1 VAEPGAAPV
10 GTQEGD
16 RCAICFGTVMIRI
29 SLLAFMLAASTA
41 MVTLADIGPGRTQDG
56 VDKATAATF
65 DNRVFAGPLGQ
76 KTYACFVRRYDANH
90 LAQHPKQ
97 KVSAMKLL
105 VTAENPPEEKIT
117 NYSFR
122 IGVKYRHRPGNFDSS
137 GFCSHVVAED
147 NGNEIRYGC
156 GVDCEGGGI
165 NVAMKDDKSAL
176 IRLERIRIWER
187 NKPDDDA
194 SNDLVA
200 GADDKIF
207 RVDRA
212 ELRECAEL
220 VTDRKELAALRHK

>member
-1 VAEPGAAPV
+1 MK
-10 GTQEGD
+10 
-16 RCAICFGTVMIRI
+16 TVC
-29 SLLAFMLAASTA
+29 LAAAIASI
-41 MVTLADIGPGRTQDG
+41 IGVHACHAQES
-56 VDKATAATF
+56 VDKAKATAF
-65 DNRVFAGPLGQ
+65 DIKMFTGPLDH
-76 KTYACFVRRYDANH
+76 KAYACFVRRYDASH

-105 VTAENPPEEKIT
+105 VTAEDAPEDKT
-117 NYSFR
+117 VNYSFR
-122 IGVKYRHRPGNFDSS
+122 LGFKYRHRAGNFDSS
-137 GFCSHVVAED
+137 GYCSHIVAE
-147 NGNEIRYGC
+147 NSGGEIRLGC

-165 NVAMKDDKSAL
+165 EVAMKDDKSAL

-187 NKPDDDA
+187 NKADDDA

-212 ELRECAEL
+212 DLHECSEL

>member
-1 VAEPGAAPV
+1 MKYACVAAVIASIAGFHSCHA
-10 GTQEGD
+10 QE
-16 RCAICFGTVMIRI
+16 A
-29 SLLAFMLAASTA
+29 
-41 MVTLADIGPGRTQDG
+41 
-56 VDKATAATF
+56 VDKAKATAF
-65 DNRVFAGPLGQ
+65 DGRMFAGPLSQ
-76 KTYACFVRRYDANH
+76 KTYACFVRRYDTSH

-105 VTAENPPEEKIT
+105 VTAEDAPEDKT
-117 NYSFR
+117 VNYSFR
-122 IGVKYRHRPGNFDSS
+122 LGFKYRHRPGNFDSS
-137 GFCSHVVAED
+137 GFCSHIVAE
-147 NGNEIRYGC
+147 NSGGEIRLGC

-165 NVAMKDDKSAL
+165 EVAMKDDKSAL

-207 RVDRA
+207 RVDRTD
-212 ELRECAEL
+212 LHECSEL

>member
-1 VAEPGAAPV
+1 MKCTSILTAVAVMFGVTACHA
-10 GTQEGD
+10 QESVD
-16 RCAICFGTVMIRI
+16 E
-29 SLLAFMLAASTA
+29 S
-41 MVTLADIGPGRTQDG
+41 
-56 VDKATAATF
+56 VDKAKAAIF
-65 DNRVFAGPLGQ
+65 DRRMFGGPPGA
-76 KTYACFVRRYDANH
+76 KTYACFVRRYDASH

-105 VTAENPPEEKIT
+105 VTAEEAPEDKII

-122 IGVKYRHRPGNFDSS
+122 LGFKYRHRAGNFDSS
-137 GFCSHVVAED
+137 GFCSHVVAE
-147 NGNEIRYGC
+147 NSGGEIRLGC

-165 NVAMKDDKSAL
+165 GVAMKDDRSAL
-176 IRLERIRIWER
+176 IRLTRIRVWER

-212 ELRECAEL
+212 DLHECSEL
-220 VTDRKELAALRHK
+220 VTDRQELAALRRK

>member
-1 VAEPGAAPV
+1 
-10 GTQEGD
+10 
-16 RCAICFGTVMIRI
+16 MKRI
-29 SLLAFMLAASTA
+29 VPSALTLAA
-41 MVTLADIGPGRTQDG
+41 MVSLAGPGQAQDG
-56 VDKATAATF
+56 VDKAKAAAF
-65 DNRVFAGPLGQ
+65 DNRVFAAPLGE
-76 KTYACFVRRYDANH
+76 KTYACFVRLYDANH

-122 IGVKYRHRPGNFDSS
+122 LGFKYRHRPGNFDSS

-147 NGNEIRYGC
+147 KGNEIRFGC

-176 IRLERIRIWER
+176 IRLQRIRIWER

>member
-1 VAEPGAAPV
+1 MKQTLLVVALAAAASAGAAV
-10 GTQEGD
+10 
-16 RCAICFGTVMIRI
+16 TVQ
-29 SLLAFMLAASTA
+29 AE
-41 MVTLADIGPGRTQDG
+41 DG
-56 VDKATAATF
+56 VDKAGATAF
-65 DNRVFAGPLGQ
+65 DIRMFAGPPGA
-76 KTYACFVRRYDANH
+76 KAYACFVRRYDANH

-105 VTAENPPEEKIT
+105 VTAEDAPEDKTT

-122 IGVKYRHRPGNFDSS
+122 LGVTYRHRSGNFDSS
-137 GFCSHVVAED
+137 GFCNHAIATDSGH
-147 NGNEIRYGC
+147 EIRFEC

-165 NVAMKDDKSAL
+165 SVALSKDDKSAIARL
-176 IRLERIRIWER
+176 SSIRMWNR

-194 SNDLVA
+194 SEELIA

-212 ELRECAEL
+212 DTRECAEL